1 MDTFFDIAN
10 GAIDMMDPISKLLS
24 LKEGFEP
31 TKSGWID
38 PSSGSETTFV
48 KLFKDLR
55 TAIDDIHLTSLKLK
69 KAVIENPKRCK
80 KTDCENR

>member
-1 MDTFFDIAN
+1 MALVLTFL
-10 GAIDMMDPISKLLS
+10 PQ
-24 LKEGFEP
+24 EGFEP

-38 PSSGSETTFV
+38 PSSSSEITFAQ
-48 KLFKDLR
+48 LFKDLR

-80 KTDCENR
+80 KSGFENR

>member
-1 MDTFFDIAN
+1 MALILT
-10 GAIDMMDPISKLLS
+10 S
-24 LKEGFEP
+24 LPQEGFEP
-31 TKSGWID
+31 TKSGWMD
-38 PSSGSETTFV
+38 PSSGSEITFA

-80 KTDCENR
+80 KKWF